1 MPLFLVKY
9 VWLNL
14 KAVFNGELTT
24 EEKEYIHC
32 VKFIEAT
39 IESVPQIGLSFYI
52 IHHHGWNDNPALQV
66 LSLAGSILSMKFGM
80 ATRRAWKSEK
90 RDSEE
95 EPHTIM
101 VLKAFLWNLIP
112 ITCFLI
118 TYFIMMTCSSTMLM
132 VFISVFLV
140 VTIISIF
147 LSWKTKYVILT
158 MNRFIFIVV
167 IIMASMYSVQK
178 LAFPEGIRNCKIP
191 FSNYCNDQNCAPVME
206 MENSTKIGKLNQTS
220 VSELQDKLD
229 LMEKT
234 QDSTEKNHIL
244 SNINSL
250 LEDSGI
256 DKIDFESIEEFE
268 EQLDERVQEILN
280 KVSIK
285 DPFQNFL
292 RQYFPDLVSDHPFVV
307 LNWFIVLVFLLF
319 LVVEQI
325 CGEKQQEFYRF
336 IMLAN

>member
-1 MPLFLVKY
+1 
-9 VWLNL
+9 
-14 KAVFNGELTT
+14 
-24 EEKEYIHC
+24 
-32 VKFIEAT
+32 
-39 IESVPQIGLSFYI
+39 
-52 IHHHGWNDNPALQV
+52 
-66 LSLAGSILSMKFGM
+66 
-80 ATRRAWKSEK
+80 
-90 RDSEE
+90 
-95 EPHTIM
+95 
-101 VLKAFLWNLIP
+101 
-112 ITCFLI
+112 
-118 TYFIMMTCSSTMLM
+118 
-132 VFISVFLV
+132 
-140 VTIISIF
+140 
-147 LSWKTKYVILT
+147 
-158 MNRFIFIVV
+158 
-167 IIMASMYSVQK
+167 MASMYSVQD
-178 LAFPEGIRNCKIP
+178 LAFPEGIQNCKIP
-191 FSNYCNDQNCAPVME
+191 FSNYCNDQNCILVME

-268 EQLDERVQEILN
+268 EQYKMINERVQEILN
-280 KVSIK
+280 EVSIK

-307 LNWFIVLVFLLF
+307 LNWFIVLVFLFF

-336 IMLAN
+336 IMLANWL